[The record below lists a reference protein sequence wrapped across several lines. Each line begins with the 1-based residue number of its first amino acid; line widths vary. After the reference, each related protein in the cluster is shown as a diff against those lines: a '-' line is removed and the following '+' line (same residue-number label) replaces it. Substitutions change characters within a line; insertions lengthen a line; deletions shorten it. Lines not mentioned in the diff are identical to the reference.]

1 MNIKPLLCILAL
13 LLAPVLVQAT
23 HNYSGYISYTADPQ
37 NPLRFNFEMTT
48 YNYIGSTADDPAV
61 FMNMGDGSVTTV
73 IRAAFNMYSKSFY
86 TAVYRWSHTYAS
98 VGDYTVSWIGENRY
112 GGILNLAAPT
122 DQLSLYIYTNVKA
135 GSPLKNLNSAK
146 LAGTGVAQVFSGEP
160 WTHNLLAYDADG
172 DYLMYDLV
180 IPKYRNPSNGIVAAP
195 GYQQPEGLRINEF
208 GELHWPN
215 PKASGLYV
223 LNVRIT
229 EFRDGT
235 QLGSTVVEM
244 TLFVKERLEQPEIS
258 LINKDRLTVNE
269 DGSIQTWPG
278 QPVKLEFYL
287 RNIPGQDILPLIA
300 RQSGEIDTLQLV
312 DTALQ
317 FRDTTN
323 GYAISYTFTPTPALE
338 RATPYLIGLR
348 SWADNKEPAYQ
359 YGRNKEF
366 VWAFAYIYI
375 GEQRRPLSSGDDF
388 PPERPKL
395 YPNPARGEFT
405 FEAPDLPAL
414 HLLVRDIT
422 GKVVASYTLR
432 PGRNDFDRPAKLS
445 SGLYTYTLTS
455 QLSPIETGKLVLQ

>member
-23 HNYSGYISYTADPQ
+23 HIYSGYISYTTDPQ
-37 NPLRFNFEMTT
+37 NPLKLNFEMTT
-48 YNYIGSTADDPAV
+48 YNYTASTASDPAV
-61 FMNMGDGSVTTV
+61 YINMGDGNNVMV
-73 IRAAFNMYSKSFY
+73 ERAALPTYSKSFY
-86 TAVYRWSHTYAS
+86 TSVFRWSHTYSSA
-98 VGDYTVSWIGENRY
+98 GDYIVSWIAENRN
-112 GGILNLAAPT
+112 GGILNLAPPT
-122 DQLSLYIYTNVKA
+122 DQLAFYIQTNVKV
-135 GSPLKNLNSAK
+135 GSSLKNLNSVK
-146 LAGTGVAQVFSGEP
+146 LAGTGVVQVFPHEP

-180 IPKYRNPSNGIVAAP
+180 IPKYRKSANEIANAP

-215 PKASGLYV
+215 PEVNGQYV

-229 EFRDGT
+229 EVRDGKL
-235 QLGSTVVEM
+235 LGSTVVEM
-244 TLFVKERLEQPEIS
+244 TLLVRERLEQPEIS

-287 RNIPGQDILPLIA
+287 RNLPGHVVLPLIA
-300 RQSGEIDTLQLV
+300 RQFGEIDTLQLV

-323 GYAISYTFTPTPALE
+323 GYAIRYTFTPTPALE
-338 RATPYLIGLR
+338 RTEPYLIGLR
-348 SWADNKEPAYQ
+348 SWADNKEPAHQ
-359 YGRNKEF
+359 YGRNVEF
-366 VWAFAYIYI
+366 AWAFAYIYV

-388 PPERPKL
+388 PTESPKL

-405 FEAPDLPAL
+405 FEAPDLPGL
-414 HLLVRDIT
+414 HLLVRDVT

-432 PGRNDFDRPAKLS
+432 PGRNDFARPAKLA